1 MILLRIIRFMIIV
14 FLVAMVFSLV
24 RRLFHWLQTRST
36 PESVE
41 PSPTLGAKPLYR
53 DPVCG
58 KNVAAEIS
66 HTLKHAGD
74 TYHFCSTDCRSR
86 FLEKPPSGPS
96 ST

>member
-1 MILLRIIRFMIIV
+1 MILLRIIRFVIIV
-14 FLVAMVFSLV
+14 FLVAVVFSLV
-24 RRLFHWLQTRST
+24 RRFFHWLQTRSN
-36 PESVE
+36 PESVQ
-41 PSPTLGAKPLYR
+41 PSPNLGPNPLYR

-86 FLEKPPSGPS
+86 FLEKPPSDPS
-96 ST
+96 SM